1 MLAGFVCYADR
12 VTGSKQ
18 VRADPFAAQVQA
30 GNVRLVAGRWVQAF
44 LEEAEYFPNSRYKD
58 QIDAAAGAF
67 MRLTSEP
74 AYIIDSMI

>member
-1 MLAGFVCYADR
+1 MLAGFVCFADR

-30 GNVRLVAGRWVQAF
+30 GNVRLVNGPWVRAF
-44 LEEAEYFPNSRYKD
+44 LEEAECFPNSRYKD

-67 MRLTSEP
+67 MRLTSQS
-74 AYIIDSMI
+74 AYNLDAMI